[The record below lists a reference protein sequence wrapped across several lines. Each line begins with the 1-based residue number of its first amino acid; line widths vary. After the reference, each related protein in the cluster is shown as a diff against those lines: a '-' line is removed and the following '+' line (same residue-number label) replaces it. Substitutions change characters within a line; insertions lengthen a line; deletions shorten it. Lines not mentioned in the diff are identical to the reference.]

1 MAQERVIALVDMDCF
16 YVQVEQRRDPSLRG
30 KPCAVVQY
38 KKWQGGGIIAVGYEA
53 RAKGVTRQ
61 MRGDE
66 AKKKCPEITLVRVPE
81 NRGKADLTRYRDAG
95 REVIEVLCKFSRC
108 VERASIDE
116 AYIDL
121 TEEVVKRIE
130 ERGPDSVTVDMLSS
144 THVAGWQT
152 DTVGQS
158 SESEG
163 INLDGRAVGVFQW
176 LDSLSRRD
184 ASLYDRRLAMGAVIA
199 EEMRAAV
206 ERETGFH
213 CSAGIGHNK
222 VLAKLCCGLHKPKQ
236 QTVLPHASVPQL
248 YSTLPIKK
256 VRGCGGKLG
265 ASLTED
271 LGVEYMGQLAA
282 FSEKELQAK
291 CGDKCGTWLY
301 NLCRGVDYEPVKDR
315 QVAQSIGC
323 GKNFPGRE
331 CLDTKEK
338 VLHWLSQ
345 LSSELAERLQK
356 DKEMNNRVAKL
367 LVVGFRNDG
376 NPPTSAS
383 RSCAIHRYE
392 ADQLCK
398 DAFIL
403 LKQFNLAGNH
413 QAAWSP
419 PIMNLHLNASKFV
432 EEGGAASGN
441 IATFLSKT
449 PNNKLS
455 QAPSMKQETKKE
467 ATQHGS
473 KEERRTSGIA
483 AFFSPSHKNVVR
495 EVEGE
500 IKTTIG
506 TSVQVNTSPASTGPG
521 QVQKMSFFA
530 KFKQSPAEQEGRSRA
545 GGIPLTAQCER
556 SPRKTGFFAAKSVKS
571 SSASGCVKSVKNA
584 HSPDDVTLQEE
595 LQTQWKG
602 CDKSSN
608 DTSTVS
614 QPSDKP
620 QIQAE
625 SHTPRTGPSDTNST
639 ASDSDSNGEGPQEG
653 STEPDR
659 PDCTAVPSDRCVSV
673 TGDASGTQVDAED
686 VTKCEKCGKD
696 ILAWELPEHLD
707 FHFAMELQ
715 QQQQQQTSNGTGASA
730 HASGSNVSKAT
741 SGAAK
746 ITGKRRGRPPKR
758 QKIDHPT
765 LDAFFKHRS

>member
-81 NRGKADLTRYRDAG
+81 SRGKADLTRYRDAG

-121 TEEVVKRIE
+121 TEEVMKRME
-130 ERGPDSVTVDMLSS
+130 ERGPDCVTVDMLSS
-144 THVAGWQT
+144 THVGGWQT
-152 DTVGQS
+152 ETDGQNS
-158 SESEG
+158 SEG
-163 INLDGRAVGVFQW
+163 VNLDDRAVGVFQW
-176 LDSLSRRD
+176 LDSLRKKD
-184 ASLYDRRLAMGAVIA
+184 ASMYDRRLAMGAAIA

-282 FSEKELQAK
+282 FSQKELQAK

-301 NLCRGVDYEPVKDR
+301 NLCRGIDYEPVKDR

-403 LKQFNLAGNH
+403 LKQFNVAGNH
-413 QAAWSP
+413 QSAWSP
-419 PIMNLHLNASKFV
+419 AIMNLHLNASKFI
-432 EEGGAASGN
+432 EEGGTASGN

-449 PNNKLS
+449 QNNKSSQLS
-455 QAPSMKQETKKE
+455 SVSKQTKEETSRR
-467 ATQHGS
+467 AQHGA
-473 KEERRTSGIA
+473 KEEKRISGIQ
-483 AFFSPSHKNVVR
+483 AFFSHSHKNAASQ
-495 EVEGE
+495 VERE
-500 IKTTIG
+500 IKTTIR
-506 TSVQVNTSPASTGPG
+506 TPVQVKTSTPNAGTG
-521 QVQKMSFFA
+521 QAQKSFFA
-530 KFKQSPAEQEGRSRA
+530 NFKQSTEQDGTSRWED
-545 GGIPLTAQCER
+545 IPLTAQLEG
-556 SPRKTGFFAAKSVKS
+556 SPRKTGFFAAKSS
-571 SSASGCVKSVKNA
+571 SVSGSVQSMTNA
-584 HSPDDVTLQEE
+584 HSSDDRQEE
-595 LQTQWKG
+595 LQGKAS
-602 CDKSSN
+602 DKSSVN
-608 DTSTVS
+608 TNSNS
-614 QPSDKP
+614 HPSDKP
-620 QIQAE
+620 QTQVK
-625 SHTPRTGPSDTNST
+625 SYTQKTGPDDANST
-639 ASDSDSNGEGPQEG
+639 ASNSDSSKGPQEG
-653 STEPDR
+653 SPESDR
-659 PDCTAVPSDRCVSV
+659 HSCTTVLVDRCVPV
-673 TGDASGTQVDAED
+673 TEDTSCQQVDAED
-686 VTKCEKCGKD
+686 VMKCEKCGED
-696 ILAWELPEHLD
+696 VLAWELPEHLD

-715 QQQQQQTSNGTGASA
+715 QQQTSNSISA
-730 HASGSNVSKAT
+730 VSHGSGSNASRAT
-741 SGAAK
+741 AGTAK
-746 ITGKRRGRPPKR
+746 NTGKRRGRPPKR

-765 LDAFFKHRS
+765 LDTFFKHSN

>member
-81 NRGKADLTRYRDAG
+81 SRGKADLTRYRDAG

-121 TEEVVKRIE
+121 TEEVMKRLE

-152 DTVGQS
+152 DTAGQS
-158 SESEG
+158 SESEE
-163 INLDGRAVGVFQW
+163 INLDGRAVGVYQW
-176 LDSLSRRD
+176 LDSLRMRD
-184 ASLYDRRLAMGAVIA
+184 ASMYDRRLAVGAAIA

-265 ASLTED
+265 ASLTEE

-301 NLCRGVDYEPVKDR
+301 NLCRGIDYEAVKDR

-338 VLHWLSQ
+338 VLHWLTQ
-345 LSSELAERLQK
+345 LTSELAERLQK
-356 DKEMNNRVAKL
+356 DREMNNRVAKL

-376 NPPTSAS
+376 SPPTSAS

-403 LKQFNLAGNH
+403 LKQFNVAGNH

-419 PIMNLHLNASKFV
+419 AIVTLHLGASKFI
-432 EEGGAASGN
+432 EAGGTASGN

-449 PNNKLS
+449 PNIKVTTGN
-455 QAPSMKQETKKE
+455 QQTKKE
-467 ATQHGS
+467 TTQHEA
-473 KEERRTSGIA
+473 KEEKRTSGIA
-483 AFFSPSHKNVVR
+483 AFFSPSQKSPAR
-495 EVEGE
+495 EVDRE
-500 IKTTIG
+500 IRTTPC
-506 TSVQVNTSPASTGPG
+506 TAVQVKTSPANTSSG
-521 QVQKMSFFA
+521 QVQKVSFFA
-530 KFKQSPAEQEGRSRA
+530 KFKQSTAEQEGKSRE
-545 GGIPLTAQCER
+545 GGIPLTTQCDGT
-556 SPRKTGFFAAKSVKS
+556 PRKTGFFAAKSSKS
-571 SSASGCVKSVKNA
+571 SSLSGSA
-584 HSPDDVTLQEE
+584 HCPDDTQEDLQGKE
-595 LQTQWKG
+595 
-602 CDKSSN
+602 CDRRS

-614 QPSDKP
+614 HPWDDVQT
-620 QIQAE
+620 QFE
-625 SHTPRTGPSDTNST
+625 SYARGTGPNDANGT
-639 ASDSDSNGEGPQEG
+639 ASNSDSNGEGSLQE
-653 STEPDR
+653 STESDGHG
-659 PDCTAVPSDRCVSV
+659 CAATSDRCVSV
-673 TGDASGTQVDAED
+673 TGDTSCAQVDKED
-686 VTKCEKCGKD
+686 VMACEKCGKD
-696 ILAWELPEHLD
+696 VLAWELPEHLD

-715 QQQQQQTSNGTGASA
+715 QQQQQQQQTSNGISGGT
-730 HASGSNVSKAT
+730 HPSGSNASKAT
-741 SGAAK
+741 TGAAK
-746 ITGKRRGRPPKR
+746 KPGKRRGRPPKR
-758 QKIDHPT
+758 QKMDHPT
-765 LDAFFKHRS
+765 LDTFFKHRS